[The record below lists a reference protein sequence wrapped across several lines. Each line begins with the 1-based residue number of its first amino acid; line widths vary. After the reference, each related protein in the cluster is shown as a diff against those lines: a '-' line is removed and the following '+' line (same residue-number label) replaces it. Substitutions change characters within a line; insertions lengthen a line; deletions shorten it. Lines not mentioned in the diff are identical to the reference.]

1 MNQGA
6 VLVASVA
13 LLNGSIAF
21 AGNMGV
27 DTPILPSHGLFL
39 GLGGS
44 YNSINLN
51 QTSWGKGI
59 SNIQTSTG
67 VSSNGVGQGNGV
79 PFHNTQNTFAPEVQ
93 AGYFKAIP
101 NTAYRYGLKFSY
113 QYLGSIATNANLY
126 IPQLGQ
132 TTNNSGVTSPLFGYV
147 DGKSIQ
153 VTTNHEMTL
162 LAFLGQD
169 FGNKY
174 VYFGMGPS
182 LFNTKSRNYYSVGYA
197 DFDGATIDV
206 TGLVSYASPSIW
218 AWGGAAQLGMMY
230 FINETWTVDLSYT
243 YSISGSYTTNH
254 QQGFTNASNLAGVN
268 YTTSGTLFTKD
279 TLSVSSQAVTLSIN
293 KVFDV

>member
-1 MNQGA
+1 MS
-6 VLVASVA
+6 LVSTT
-13 LLNGSIAF
+13 LLTSSIAF
-21 AGNMGV
+21 AGDMGAN
-27 DTPILPSHGLFL
+27 TQNIPNRGLFL

-51 QTSWGKGI
+51 QNSWGKGL
-59 SNIQTSTG
+59 SNIQTNTG

-93 AGYFKAIP
+93 AGYFKSIP
-101 NTAYRYGLKFSY
+101 NSPYLYGLKFSY
-113 QYLGSIATNANLY
+113 QYLGSVATNPNLY

-162 LAFLGQD
+162 LAFLGHD

-174 VYFGMGPS
+174 VYVGMGPS
-182 LFNTKSRNYYSVGYA
+182 LFNTKSRNYDSIGYA
-197 DFDGATIDV
+197 DFDGATINV
-206 TGLVSYASPSIW
+206 TGLVNYASPSIW

-230 FINETWTVDLSYT
+230 FISDSWSVDISYT

-279 TLSVSSQAVTLSIN
+279 TLSVSSQALTLSIN